1 MYGLIGWLQAACEAA
16 AAAAAAAGC
25 LCVCE
30 SKDPDYREH
39 ETVQI

>member
-1 MYGLIGWLQAACEAA
+1 MYGLIGWLQAACEA